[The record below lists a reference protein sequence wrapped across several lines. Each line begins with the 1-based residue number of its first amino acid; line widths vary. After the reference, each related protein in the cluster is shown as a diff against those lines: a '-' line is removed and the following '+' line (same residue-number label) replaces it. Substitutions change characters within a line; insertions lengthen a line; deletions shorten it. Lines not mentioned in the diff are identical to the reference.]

1 MKQYKKYV
9 IPYKSAFILGPI
21 FMIVEVL
28 GEIILP
34 KLMSM
39 IINYGC
45 GQDVTVAAKGPAYI
59 IGIGAAMIG
68 TALLM
73 MMGGVLGAYFA
84 VKASV
89 NFAGDLRRDVFAK
102 VQKFSFANIE
112 KFSTGSLVT
121 RLTNDIT
128 NIQNVLSMGLRM
140 LLRAPGM
147 LIGGLIMA
155 FLMNA
160 KLALVFCVVIPVLII
175 ALAFVMKT
183 AFPRFDV
190 MQTKIDGLNSRIQ
203 ENITNQR
210 VVKSFVRDDFEKET
224 FDRANNELKDKTL
237 RAMKVVILT
246 MPIMTLAMNLTVMAV
261 VWFGGQQILIGDMPV
276 GNLTAF
282 TTYVTQILMSL
293 MMVSMIMIQGSR
305 AMASSHRILEVLD
318 TDIDLNDDNASE
330 KDRLVTSG
338 EIEFKNVCFRYYKKH
353 KKNVLQNINF
363 TAKPGEVV
371 GIIGSTG
378 SGKSSLVQ
386 LIPRLYDCD
395 EGEVLVD
402 GVNVKE
408 YSLNHLRDGVAM
420 VLQKNTLF
428 SGDIYENL
436 RWGNENADEKT
447 IAQAAADAQADKFIR
462 GFREGYNTQLGQGG
476 SNVSGGQKQRLAIA
490 GALAAD
496 TVTVMWGATL
506 VARLLIAFVF
516 PFKQPRKAMVV
527 MGVSCTIFYILLVQ
541 ARSQGAAIALLF
553 AFAFAMAGMN
563 PTAVASAGRMTSVTS
578 MGIML
583 PVASSGAILMP
594 WIIGIVAEKAGLA
607 AGMASN
613 IVPCVG
619 LIIFTLLVA
628 RLPEE

>member
-428 SGDIYENL
+428 SGSIMENL
-436 RWGNENADEKT
+436 RWGDEEATDEQVKE
-447 IAQAAADAQADKFIR
+447 AAKAAQAD
-462 GFREGYNTQLGQGG
+462 GFVSEFADGYDRELGQGG
-476 SNVSGGQKQRLAIA
+476 VNVSGGQKQRLCIA
-490 GALAAD
+490 
-496 TVTVMWGATL
+496 
-506 VARLLIAFVF
+506 R
-516 PFKQPRKAMVV
+516 
-527 MGVSCTIFYILLVQ
+527 
-541 ARSQGAAIALLF
+541 ALLKKPKILILDDSTSAVDTATDANIRRAFREEIPNTTKIIISQRISSLQDADRIIVLNEGCIDGF
-553 AFAFAMAGMN
+553 ASHEELVETNEIYREIYESQTQGGGDFD
-563 PTAVASAGRMTSVTS
+563 
-578 MGIML
+578 
-583 PVASSGAILMP
+583 
-594 WIIGIVAEKAGLA
+594 EKAG
-607 AGMASN
+607 
-613 IVPCVG
+613 
-619 LIIFTLLVA
+619 
-628 RLPEE
+628 E

>member
-371 GIIGSTG
+371 GIIGSTC
-378 SGKSSLVQ
+378 SGKISLVQ

-428 SGDIYENL
+428 SGSIMENL
-436 RWGNENADEKT
+436 RWGDEEATDEQVKE
-447 IAQAAADAQADKFIR
+447 AAKAAQAD
-462 GFREGYNTQLGQGG
+462 GFVSEFADGYDRELGQGG
-476 SNVSGGQKQRLAIA
+476 VNVSGGQKQRLCIA
-490 GALAAD
+490 
-496 TVTVMWGATL
+496 
-506 VARLLIAFVF
+506 R
-516 PFKQPRKAMVV
+516 
-527 MGVSCTIFYILLVQ
+527 
-541 ARSQGAAIALLF
+541 ALLKKPKILILDDSTS
-553 AFAFAMAGMN
+553 AVD
-563 PTAVASAGRMTSVTS
+563 TATEAQIRKSFSTT
-578 MGIML
+578 L
-583 PVASSGAILMP
+583 
-594 WIIGIVAEKAGLA
+594 KDTTK
-607 AGMASN
+607 
-613 IVPCVG
+613 
-619 LIIFTLLVA
+619 LIIAQRISSVEDADRILVMDEGQIVGQGTHKELLESCETYQEIYYSQRSKEEVA
-628 RLPEE
+628 G

>member
-428 SGDIYENL
+428 SGSIMENL
-436 RWGNENADEKT
+436 RWGDEEATDEQVKE
-447 IAQAAADAQADKFIR
+447 AAKAAQAD
-462 GFREGYNTQLGQGG
+462 GFVSEFAEGYDRELGQGG
-476 SNVSGGQKQRLAIA
+476 VNVSGGQKQRLCIA
-490 GALAAD
+490 
-496 TVTVMWGATL
+496 
-506 VARLLIAFVF
+506 R
-516 PFKQPRKAMVV
+516 
-527 MGVSCTIFYILLVQ
+527 
-541 ARSQGAAIALLF
+541 ALLKKPKILILDDSTS
-553 AFAFAMAGMN
+553 AVD
-563 PTAVASAGRMTSVTS
+563 TATEAQIRKSFSTT
-578 MGIML
+578 L
-583 PVASSGAILMP
+583 
-594 WIIGIVAEKAGLA
+594 KDTTK
-607 AGMASN
+607 
-613 IVPCVG
+613 
-619 LIIFTLLVA
+619 LIIAQRISSVEDADRILVMDEGQIVGQGTHKELLESCETYQEIYYSQRSKEEVA
-628 RLPEE
+628 G

>member
-428 SGDIYENL
+428 SGSIMENL
-436 RWGNENADEKT
+436 RWGDEEATDEQVKE
-447 IAQAAADAQADKFIR
+447 AAMAAQAD
-462 GFREGYNTQLGQGG
+462 GFVSEFADGYDRELGQGG
-476 SNVSGGQKQRLAIA
+476 VNVSGGQKQRLCIA
-490 GALAAD
+490 
-496 TVTVMWGATL
+496 
-506 VARLLIAFVF
+506 R
-516 PFKQPRKAMVV
+516 
-527 MGVSCTIFYILLVQ
+527 
-541 ARSQGAAIALLF
+541 ALLKKPKILILDDSTS
-553 AFAFAMAGMN
+553 AVD
-563 PTAVASAGRMTSVTS
+563 TATEAQIRKSFSTT
-578 MGIML
+578 L
-583 PVASSGAILMP
+583 
-594 WIIGIVAEKAGLA
+594 KDTTK
-607 AGMASN
+607 
-613 IVPCVG
+613 
-619 LIIFTLLVA
+619 LIIAQRISSVEDADRILVMDEGQIVGQGTHKELLESCETYQEIYYSQRSKEEVA
-628 RLPEE
+628 G

>member
-59 IGIGAAMIG
+59 IGIGAVMIG

-155 FLMNA
+155 FIMNA

-428 SGDIYENL
+428 SGSIMENL
-436 RWGNENADEKT
+436 RWGDEEATDEQVKEA
-447 IAQAAADAQADKFIR
+447 AQAAQAD
-462 GFREGYNTQLGQGG
+462 GFVSEFADGYDRELGQGG
-476 SNVSGGQKQRLAIA
+476 VNVSGGQKQRLCIA
-490 GALAAD
+490 
-496 TVTVMWGATL
+496 
-506 VARLLIAFVF
+506 R
-516 PFKQPRKAMVV
+516 
-527 MGVSCTIFYILLVQ
+527 
-541 ARSQGAAIALLF
+541 ALLKKPKILILDDSTS
-553 AFAFAMAGMN
+553 AVD
-563 PTAVASAGRMTSVTS
+563 TATEAQIRKSFSTT
-578 MGIML
+578 L
-583 PVASSGAILMP
+583 
-594 WIIGIVAEKAGLA
+594 KDTTK
-607 AGMASN
+607 
-613 IVPCVG
+613 
-619 LIIFTLLVA
+619 LIIAQRISSVEDADRILVMDEGQIVGQGTHKELLESCETYQEIYYSQRSKEEVA
-628 RLPEE
+628 G

>member
-261 VWFGGQQILIGDMPV
+261 VWFGGQQILIGNMPV

-363 TAKPGEVV
+363 TTKPGEVV

-428 SGDIYENL
+428 SGSIMENL
-436 RWGNENADEKT
+436 RWGDEEATDEQVKE
-447 IAQAAADAQADKFIR
+447 AAKAAQAD
-462 GFREGYNTQLGQGG
+462 GFVSEFADGYDRELGQGG
-476 SNVSGGQKQRLAIA
+476 VNVSGGQKQRLCIA
-490 GALAAD
+490 
-496 TVTVMWGATL
+496 
-506 VARLLIAFVF
+506 R
-516 PFKQPRKAMVV
+516 
-527 MGVSCTIFYILLVQ
+527 
-541 ARSQGAAIALLF
+541 ALLKKPKILILDDSTS
-553 AFAFAMAGMN
+553 AVD
-563 PTAVASAGRMTSVTS
+563 TATEAQIRKSFSTT
-578 MGIML
+578 L
-583 PVASSGAILMP
+583 
-594 WIIGIVAEKAGLA
+594 KDTTK
-607 AGMASN
+607 
-613 IVPCVG
+613 
-619 LIIFTLLVA
+619 LIIAQRISSVEDADRILVMDEGQIVGQGTHKELLESCETYQEIYYSQRSKEEVA
-628 RLPEE
+628 G

>member
-21 FMIVEVL
+21 FMFVEGL

-428 SGDIYENL
+428 SGSIMENL
-436 RWGNENADEKT
+436 RWGDEEATDEQVKE
-447 IAQAAADAQADKFIR
+447 AAKAAQAD
-462 GFREGYNTQLGQGG
+462 GFVSEFADGYDRELGQGG
-476 SNVSGGQKQRLAIA
+476 VNVSGGQKQRLCIA
-490 GALAAD
+490 
-496 TVTVMWGATL
+496 
-506 VARLLIAFVF
+506 R
-516 PFKQPRKAMVV
+516 
-527 MGVSCTIFYILLVQ
+527 
-541 ARSQGAAIALLF
+541 ALLKKPKILILDDSTS
-553 AFAFAMAGMN
+553 AVD
-563 PTAVASAGRMTSVTS
+563 TATEAQIRKSFSTT
-578 MGIML
+578 L
-583 PVASSGAILMP
+583 
-594 WIIGIVAEKAGLA
+594 KDTTK
-607 AGMASN
+607 
-613 IVPCVG
+613 
-619 LIIFTLLVA
+619 LIIAQRISSVEDADRILVMDEGQIVGQGTHKELLESCETYQEIYYSQRSKEEVA
-628 RLPEE
+628 G

>member
-428 SGDIYENL
+428 SGSIMENL
-436 RWGNENADEKT
+436 RWGDEEATDEQVKE
-447 IAQAAADAQADKFIR
+447 AAKAAQAD
-462 GFREGYNTQLGQGG
+462 GFVSEFADGYDRELGQGG
-476 SNVSGGQKQRLAIA
+476 VNVSGGQKQRLCIA
-490 GALAAD
+490 
-496 TVTVMWGATL
+496 
-506 VARLLIAFVF
+506 R
-516 PFKQPRKAMVV
+516 
-527 MGVSCTIFYILLVQ
+527 
-541 ARSQGAAIALLF
+541 ALLKKPKILILDDSTSAVDTATEAQIRKSF
-553 AFAFAMAGMN
+553 STTLKDTTKFIIAQRISSVEDADRILVMDEGQIVGQGTHKELLESCETYQEIYYSQRSKEEVAG
-563 PTAVASAGRMTSVTS
+563 
-578 MGIML
+578 
-583 PVASSGAILMP
+583 
-594 WIIGIVAEKAGLA
+594 
-607 AGMASN
+607 
-613 IVPCVG
+613 
-619 LIIFTLLVA
+619 
-628 RLPEE
+628 